1 MTVAILCVLFSL
13 TAAVSI
19 TGEYRGPRS
28 LVYVFKPLTTILIIA
43 AALLAEGAGATERW
57 LITVGLV
64 FSLAGDIFL
73 MLPEEPPRFFIP
85 GLVVFLIAHL
95 FYIVA
100 FSLGVAWAV
109 SDAWIALP
117 FVAFGIGC
125 AVYLWPHLGPMKGPV
140 VAYILVILA
149 MGWRSAAR
157 VGAEGVPDARAVL
170 ACVGAIL
177 FILSDLILAVNK
189 FVKPFWAARLTNL
202 TTYWGGQALI
212 ALSLHY

>member
-1 MTVAILCVLFSL
+1 MTVAILCVLFAL

-19 TGEYRGPRS
+19 TGEYRGPRTI
-28 LVYVFKPLTTILIIA
+28 VYVFKPLTTILIIA
-43 AALLAEGAGATERW
+43 TALLADRAGPTERW
-57 LITVGLV
+57 LITIGLV

-85 GLVVFLIAHL
+85 GLIVFLIAHV

-100 FSLGVAWAV
+100 FSLGVPWMV

-125 AVYLWPHLGPMKGPV
+125 AVYFWPHLGPMKGPV
-140 VAYILVILA
+140 VAYILVILV
-149 MGWRSAAR
+149 MGWRSAVR
-157 VGAEGVPDARAVL
+157 IGVEGIPMTGAVL

-189 FVKPFWAARLTNL
+189 FVRPFRVARLTNL
-202 TTYWGGQALI
+202 TAYWGGQALI
-212 ALSLHY
+212 ALSLSY